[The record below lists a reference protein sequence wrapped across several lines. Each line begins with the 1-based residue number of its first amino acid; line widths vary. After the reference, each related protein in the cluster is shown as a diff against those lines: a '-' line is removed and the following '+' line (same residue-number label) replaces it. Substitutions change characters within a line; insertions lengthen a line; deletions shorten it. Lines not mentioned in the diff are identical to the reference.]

1 MGKRPQNSKLLKF
14 SSFPTSPNLP
24 SYLLRFLDDNVFK
37 CKKNKGY
44 KSPANT
50 SCGTLV
56 QNEPNSDLLPEKYCI
71 PITHF
76 LYKAKISI
84 LHFHRAFNSSFK
96 LYNLFS
102 PLKHSRPIQDATLTS
117 DDGNDRLDRRSS
129 LILLLLAQGEITL
142 TAARSTFPTDGGDAD
157 GEYHCAPSAQVLIDQ
172 PKVEKPIVEMC
183 PGDKRGGGGCFF
195 SLSRCLSLTEEV
207 NTGSI
212 M

>member
-50 SCGTLV
+50 SCGTLA

-129 LILLLLAQGEITL
+129 LLILLLLAQGEITL
-142 TAARSTFPTDGGDAD
+142 TAARSTFPKDGGDAD

-183 PGDKRGGGGCFF
+183 PVKNTISRGIRGGKAVVFF
-195 SLSRCLSLTEEV
+195 S
-207 NTGSI
+207 
-212 M
+212 